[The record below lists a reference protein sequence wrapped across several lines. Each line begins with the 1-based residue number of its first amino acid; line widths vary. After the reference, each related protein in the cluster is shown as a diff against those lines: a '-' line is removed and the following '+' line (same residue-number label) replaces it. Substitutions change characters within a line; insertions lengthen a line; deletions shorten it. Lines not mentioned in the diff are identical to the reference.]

1 MSTSEGTP
9 RGAGG
14 VPAPTQHVPTIDPR
28 PDDAHKGSVGRVA
41 IVAGSRGMSGAACLA
56 GLGALR
62 GGAGL
67 VRVLVPTSAQR
78 IVASSDPCLMTV
90 PLPESDAGLLSPD
103 GLPAALEDTIT
114 WADVLALGPGLGQ
127 SPRTAEAVQWVLS
140 AFNGPMVIDADGL
153 NNIASLGP
161 GAWGARRGRATV
173 LTPHPGEAAR
183 LRKALGLSKLR
194 SMDDETRLRIAHELA
209 SATQTVVLLKG
220 HRTVV
225 CTATQTYINETGNPG
240 MATGGMGDVLTGL
253 LAALVGQGLGPFEAA
268 CVAAHCHGAAG
279 DLCAKRIG
287 PIGFLARDVA
297 EALPAALAQVYGG
310 RLGFR

>member
-1 MSTSEGTP
+1 MGP
-9 RGAGG
+9 AP
-14 VPAPTQHVPTIDPR
+14 PAPTQAVPTIEPR

-41 IVAGSRGMSGAACLA
+41 LVAGSRGMSGAACLA

-67 VRVLVPTSAQR
+67 VRVLTPRSAQV

-90 PLPESDAGLLSPD
+90 PLPESEAGLLSPD
-103 GLPAALEDTIT
+103 GLAAALEETIK

-127 SPRTAEAVQWVLS
+127 GPQTAEAVQWVLS
-140 AFNGPMVIDADGL
+140 AFAGPMVIDADGL
-153 NNIASLGP
+153 NNIATLGP
-161 GAWGARRGRATV
+161 GAWGARRGRVTV

-183 LRKALGLSKLR
+183 LRKALGLSALR
-194 SMDDETRLRIAHELA
+194 PEGDDARLRLAHELA
-209 SATQTVVLLKG
+209 RATDAVVLLKG

-225 CTATQTYINETGNPG
+225 CTAGQTYVNGTGNPG

-279 DLCAKRIG
+279 DLCARRIG

-297 EALPAALAQVYGG
+297 EALPAALAQVYGD